1 MCYYVLLCVGGSVM
15 SGVLLCVDR
24 GVMIGVLLCVGC
36 SVMNGVIVCWWQYN
50 EWCCC
55 VLVAV

>member
-1 MCYYVLLCVGGSVM
+1 MVCCVFV

-24 GVMIGVLLCVGC
+24 GVMICVLLCVGC